1 MLSQSDKSMLETEK
15 DEERKMP
22 LTSWRPAVP
31 PVRGARPGVRCVH
44 DEL

>member
-15 DEERKMP
+15 DEERKMS
-22 LTSWRPAVP
+22 LTSWRPAVRS
-31 PVRGARPGVRCVH
+31 VRGARPRVRCVH